1 MTNLLNHFLLFILA
15 GSGMLLVPL
24 LIGRFLRPKLPSE
37 TKDAIY
43 ECGEPTIGSSY
54 IQFDLRF
61 YTVALLFIIF
71 DVEIA
76 FFFPC
81 TGLEQGARE
90 VISQRLLTDPGGQSE
105 VIHAAAARTLGLTGL
120 CDILIFFGVLMV
132 GFAYVWKRGD
142 LDWIRA
148 VGNPET
154 GDGSKSGETA

>member
-1 MTNLLNHFLLFILA
+1 MQLA
-15 GSGMLLVPL
+15 DT
-24 LIGRFLRPKLPSE
+24 R
-37 TKDAIY
+37 
-43 ECGEPTIGSSY
+43 
-54 IQFDLRF
+54 
-61 YTVALLFIIF
+61 
-71 DVEIA
+71 
-76 FFFPC
+76 
-81 TGLEQGARE
+81 LEQGARE

-154 GDGSKSGETA
+154 GGGSESGETA